1 MAGRTV
7 RVKVGE
13 RWYAV
18 QVEDLST
25 SPVRVTV
32 DGQAFDVELEGLATP
47 ASAPAMEAPPTASQ
61 PAVTTPSPAATPAQP
76 SPPALGVSS
85 DKAIRSPM
93 PGKVLA
99 IMVRPGDTVEP
110 EQEVCVVEAMKM
122 EQSIRTLQGG
132 VVKTIHVQP
141 MQQVSV
147 NALLMELE

>member
-1 MAGRTV
+1 MAGRTI

-13 RWYAV
+13 RWYTVEV
-18 QVEDLST
+18 QDLSA

-32 DGQAFDVELEGLATP
+32 DGQAFEVELEGLPGATT
-47 ASAPAMEAPPTASQ
+47 APAVEAPPTASQ
-61 PAVTTPSPAATPAQP
+61 PAVTAPPPAATPAQP
-76 SPPALGVSS
+76 SPPATAVSS

-93 PGKVLA
+93 PGKVLS
-99 IMVRPGDTVEP
+99 IMVRPGDTVAP

-122 EQSIRTLQGG
+122 EQSIRTPQGG